1 MAFGPVLCYSTGM
14 IAAGTGLATGADVE
28 RCAEKAAAQ
37 AMERLAATG
46 ARSAD
51 ALLAFTSG
59 DLGGAEP
66 RVLRV
71 LRSVCGT
78 GTLAGCSGAGI
89 LTESGEIEGERG
101 VAVLALSSDSLS
113 ASPFFVRGLKG
124 RDREVGREIGQ
135 LVEPHL
141 DRNALLVLFPD
152 TLSCN
157 PEQLFS
163 GIRDVAGA
171 VPIVGGGAASGS
183 ADTTSTFQ
191 FCGGESISN
200 AVSGMIL
207 SGGIVCSVGVTQS
220 CLPVGRPRRVTG
232 AVGNAIKSLDG
243 IPAVQALLE
252 SLAGPGREI
261 SEDLHRL
268 AHHLFVAYPPAPG
281 LDLRRGQYVVRNIL
295 GVDPDDGAIFVGQET
310 AEGDMI
316 SFALRDPDG
325 ARDDLKAM
333 LEENLLVAGQPDL
346 GFYFNCCA
354 RGRGL
359 YGLGD
364 IDTAYIRNAFARLP
378 LVGFF
383 GYAEIASLRGRAH
396 LHNYSGVM
404 VLVSEAPAAP
414 SVGPVA

>member
-1 MAFGPVLCYSTGM
+1 M
-14 IAAGTGLATGADVE
+14 ITAGTGLATGDDLE
-28 RCAEKAAAQ
+28 RCAETAASQ
-37 AMERLAATG
+37 AMEQLAATG
-46 ARSAD
+46 GRAPD

-59 DLGGAEP
+59 ELAGDGP
-66 RVLRV
+66 RLLRA

-89 LTESGEIEGERG
+89 LTESGEIEGDKG
-101 VAVLALSSDSLS
+101 VAVLALSSDSLR
-113 ASPFFVRGLKG
+113 ATPFFVRGLKG
-124 RDREVGREIGQ
+124 RDRDVGREIGK

-141 DRNALLVLFPD
+141 DQNAMLVLFPD

-157 PEQLFS
+157 PDQLFG
-163 GIRDVAGA
+163 GIHDVAGP
-171 VPIVGGGAASGS
+171 VPVVGGGAASGS
-183 ADTTSTFQ
+183 ADTSSVFQ
-191 FCGGESISN
+191 FCGGESLSN

-243 IPAVQALLE
+243 VPAVQALLE

-268 AHHLFVAYPPAPG
+268 AHHLFVAYPPSPG
-281 LDLRRGQYVVRNIL
+281 LELRRGQYVVRNIL

-310 AEGDMI
+310 AEGETI

-325 ARDDLKAM
+325 AREDLKAM
-333 LEENLLVAGQPDL
+333 LEENLLIAGQPDL

-364 IDTAYIRNAFARLP
+364 IDTAYIRNAFSGLP

-383 GYAEIASLRGRAH
+383 GYAEIASLRGRTR

-404 VLVSEAPAAP
+404 VLVSEAP
-414 SVGPVA
+414 VGPSAGLPA

>member
-1 MAFGPVLCYSTGM
+1 M
-14 IAAGTGLATGADVE
+14 IAAGTGLATGDDFE
-28 RCAEKAAAQ
+28 RCAEKAASQ
-37 AMERLAATG
+37 AMEQLAASG
-46 ARSAD
+46 ARAPD

-59 DLGGAEP
+59 DLAGQGT

-89 LTESGEIEGERG
+89 LTDSGEIEGDKG
-101 VAVLALSSDSLS
+101 VAVLALSSDSLR
-113 ASPFFVRGLKG
+113 ATPFFVRGLKG
-124 RDREVGREIGQ
+124 RDREVGREIGH
-135 LVEPHL
+135 LVEPYL
-141 DRNALLVLFPD
+141 DENAMVVLFPD

-157 PEQLFS
+157 PDQLFS
-163 GIRDVAGA
+163 GIHDVAGT
-171 VPIVGGGAASGS
+171 VPVVGRGAASGS
-183 ADTTSTFQ
+183 TDTSSVFQ
-191 FCGGESISN
+191 FCGGESLSN

-232 AVGNAIKSLDG
+232 AVGNSIKSLDG
-243 IPAVQALLE
+243 VPAVQALLE

-268 AHHLFVAYPPAPG
+268 AHHLFVAYPPSPG
-281 LDLRRGQYVVRNIL
+281 LELRRGQYVVRNIL

-310 AEGDMI
+310 GEGETI
-316 SFALRDPDG
+316 CFALRDPDG

-333 LEENLLVAGQPDL
+333 LEENLLIAGQPDL

-383 GYAEIASLRGRAH
+383 GYAEIASLRGKTR

-404 VLVSEAPAAP
+404 VLVSEAPA
-414 SVGPVA
+414 GPPAGLPA